1 MKKVFLLLTSAL
13 MGVASFA
20 GPWEY
25 ADNTLTIPYNSY
37 GTKDADGSSVQY
49 QGGVSSI
56 LDEAVFDATEETGWT
71 PAKGEVFMV
80 TVSGTPDYTGK
91 FQLALIDE
99 QEAVDYW
106 GAWSEMVTVDVTEG
120 VPFEYTAVL
129 SIANT
134 TQTDASKPSFGED
147 LTVADLVIAAEM
159 VGVTY
164 AESDQAPVRTISNCK
179 FEVNYQPAMDVE
191 GLFLTYQGPADN
203 AEDGY
208 KFQSSTNSAV
218 SAAKAGQYVNVS
230 FTGKALNE
238 VSQVMFTLID
248 GSEAAGWY
256 KPLCEMTTFKANI
269 AEGSNVSVN
278 FSMALT
284 DDPSE
289 APAFKEIFLAQSPK
303 SGVYVIFQDAKVVVD
318 VTDAPKYGEPTVAV
332 EEVSNVTIE
341 NGVVYSAGQIVVYN
355 VAGQVV
361 ATASQELSIDS
372 LQAGVYFIATAE
384 GTVKISK

>member
-20 GPWEY
+20 GPWDY
-25 ADNTLTIPYNSY
+25 SDNTLTIPYNTY
-37 GTKDADGSSVQY
+37 GNKDAEGVSVQY
-49 QGGVSSI
+49 QGGVADV
-56 LDEAVFDATEETGWT
+56 LKTAVFEATEETGWS

-80 TVSGTPDYTGK
+80 TISGTPDYTGK

-99 QEAVDYW
+99 TEALDYW
-106 GAWSEMVTVDVTEG
+106 GAWSEMVTVEVTKD

-129 SIANT
+129 SITNT
-134 TQTDASKPSFGED
+134 TQTATDKDSYGND
-147 LTVADLVIAAEM
+147 LTVANLVIAAEM
-159 VGVTY
+159 TGTTF

-179 FEVNYQPAMDVE
+179 MEVNYQAALNVE
-191 GLFLTYQGPADN
+191 GLFLTYQGAADN

-218 SAAKAGQYVNVS
+218 AAAKKGQFVNVS

-256 KPLCEMTTFKANI
+256 KQLCEMTTFKANI
-269 AEGSNVSVN
+269 KEGDNVSVY
-278 FSMALT
+278 FSMELT

-289 APAFKEIFLAQSPK
+289 APAFKDIFLAQSPK
-303 SGVYVIFQDAKVVVD
+303 SGVYVIFENAKVVVD
-318 VTDAPKYGEPTVAV
+318 VTDAPKYAEPTAV
-332 EEVSNVTIE
+332 EEVSAVAIE

-355 VAGQVV
+355 AAGQVV
-361 ATASQELSIDS
+361 ATASQEFAIAS
-372 LQAGVYFIATAE
+372 LEAGVYFVATAE
-384 GTVKISK
+384 GTAKIVK